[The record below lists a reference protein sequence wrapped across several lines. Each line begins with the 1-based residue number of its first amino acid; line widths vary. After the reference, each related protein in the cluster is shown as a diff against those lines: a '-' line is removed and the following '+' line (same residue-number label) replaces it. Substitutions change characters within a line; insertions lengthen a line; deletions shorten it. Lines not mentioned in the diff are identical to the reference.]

1 MADTLEQTQMRQH
14 LAEMRHAARGLGTDL
29 AVEFRSLDDKINRL
43 GTATAR
49 GLRYDVRDIED
60 DFSRLGRRIDAGMA
74 ALPQNIKEKATAAG
88 TAIAGGAVRLGGAT
102 RDAFEAAGHRAS
114 EGTKNAL
121 ASAAG
126 VNRKPMKE
134 WGSPAAP
141 EPDR

>member
-1 MADTLEQTQMRQH
+1 MPDSLQQTQMRQH

-29 AVEFRSLDDKINRL
+29 AVEFRSLDDKISRL

-49 GLRYDVRDIED
+49 GLRYDAQDIEA
-60 DFSRLGRRIDAGMA
+60 DFARLGKRIDAGMA
-74 ALPQNIKEKATAAG
+74 ALPQNIKEKASAAG
-88 TAIAGGAVRLGGAT
+88 SAIAGGAVRLGGAT

-126 VNRKPMKE
+126 VNRKPLKE
-134 WGSPAAP
+134 WGPTP
-141 EPDR
+141 PREP